1 CCGARRTASGS
12 AGDRVA
18 HAGCTVDIVGLTGRA
33 HSRAHARGNGSV
45 IVRPLAGVG
54 TAASRCLVS
63 GSAGACVAH
72 AGCTVDVVGPTGR
85 AHRRAHTRP
94 YGGIMLLVLILLPS

>member
-1 CCGARRTASGS
+1 APRTSSGT

-18 HAGCTVDIVGLTGRA
+18 HTGCTVVIVGFTGGA
-33 HSRAHARGNGSV
+33 DSCAHARGNGSV
-45 IVRPLAGVG
+45 IVRPLAGIG
-54 TAASRCLVS
+54 TAASRCIVS

-72 AGCTVDVVGPTGR
+72 TGCTVDVIGLTGR